1 MNIQQLFDFQQFTPE
16 FAENITKEL
25 IANSQV
31 NLEKIYAIPVTQRNF
46 SNTLAAYDDILN
58 ELSNVASVEFL
69 LFCTSP
75 DESLRQVCN
84 ENSQKIQQFSSELVL
99 DAQLYEAVKQYA
111 STEEAKNLHGY
122 QQKMLQEV
130 LRDFQQNGLALP
142 EEQQTILKDLQGQ
155 LIALSSEFQKN
166 TSEITDFLMVSETEM
181 AGLPEDYKKQH
192 KEGENNH
199 GDNHG
204 DNHENSYK
212 IDLSYPSYLP
222 FMQYSESEDAR
233 KALSFKYL
241 NRAADKNL
249 DVLQKVLVLRKQVA
263 TMLGFPSYAAQCHSN
278 LMSKTPQT
286 VWNFELDLV
295 EKVRVKAKIDYQ
307 ELLACK
313 NEYVKENNTENH
325 TIINSWETGFYRNI
339 LLKTKYNIDNQIV
352 KQYFEANNVLQG
364 IFNIA
369 SKLFG
374 IEFIEQKNITT
385 WHEEVR
391 FIEVKEQGK
400 LIGKMYL
407 DLFPRA
413 NKYNHAACFPL
424 ISGKELSGNELSE
437 SSNFD
442 KDIDNL
448 FCHSEQSWCDISQES
463 DVMMSKTN
471 NSDSSQAQKDKLSMS
486 LSNYQTPIL
495 ALVCNFPP
503 ATADKPSLLTH
514 NDVETFFHE
523 FGHALHVLLTT
534 SPVSMYA
541 GTNTKRDF
549 VEVPS
554 QWFEAWAW
562 NYEALSLFAKHHE
575 SGEVLPKE
583 LFDKMLATKNL
594 GSGLFAQSQLFYAIY
609 DLTLHDTYQPENIE
623 NGENSENTTDILK
636 KLQNNYTQF
645 PYKEGTHFQAAFGH
659 LMGYAASYYG
669 YMWAKVY
676 AEDCAAKF
684 EKHGMFDL
692 ATGKKFRESILAK
705 GGSTEEFSQIVEF
718 LGREPNSKAFL
729 KSLGI

>member
-58 ELSNVASVEFL
+58 ELSNVASVQFL

-111 STEEAKNLHGY
+111 NTEEAKNLHGY

-166 TSEITDFLMVSETEM
+166 TSEITDFLIVSETEI

-192 KEGENNH
+192 KIHEN
-199 GDNHG
+199 NHG

-313 NEYVKENNTENH
+313 NEYVKENNTKNH

-364 IFNIA
+364 IFTIA

-374 IEFIEQKNITT
+374 IEFVEQKNITT

-413 NKYNHAACFPL
+413 NKYSHAACFPL
-424 ISGKELSGNELSE
+424 ISGKELSGKN
-437 SSNFD
+437 
-442 KDIDNL
+442 
-448 FCHSEQSWCDISQES
+448 IS
-463 DVMMSKTN
+463 KN
-471 NSDSSQAQKDKLSMS
+471 N
-486 LSNYQTPIL
+486 NYQTPIL

-575 SGEVLPKE
+575 SGEILPKE

-609 DLTLHDTYQPENIE
+609 DLTLHDTYQPEN
-623 NGENSENTTDILK
+623 GENSENTTDILK

-645 PYKEGTHFQAAFGH
+645 PYTEGTHFQAAFGH

-684 EKHGMFDL
+684 EEHGMFDL

>member
-31 NLEKIYAIPVTQRNF
+31 NLETIYAIPAEKRNF

-58 ELSNVASVEFL
+58 DLSNVASVEFL

-75 DESLRQVCN
+75 NEVLRQVCN

-111 STEEAKNLHGY
+111 DTEEAKSLQGY

-142 EEQQTILKDLQGQ
+142 EEQQTILKDLQSQ

-166 TSEITDFLMVSETEM
+166 TSEITDFLIVGETEI

-192 KEGENNH
+192 KIHENNNENNH
-199 GDNHG
+199 
-204 DNHENSYK
+204 ENNYK

-263 TMLGFPSYAAQCHSN
+263 TMLGFSSYAAQCHNN

-307 ELLACK
+307 ELLTCK
-313 NEYVKENNTENH
+313 NEYHREHHKETH

-364 IFNIA
+364 IFSIA

-374 IEFIEQKNITT
+374 IEFIEQKNVTT

-400 LIGKMYL
+400 IIGKMYL

-424 ISGKELSGNELSE
+424 ISGKELSGKNIS
-437 SSNFD
+437 D
-442 KDIDNL
+442 KNG
-448 FCHSEQSWCDISQES
+448 
-463 DVMMSKTN
+463 KN
-471 NSDSSQAQKDKLSMS
+471 
-486 LSNYQTPIL
+486 SNYQTPIL

-575 SGEVLPKE
+575 NGEVLPKG

-645 PYKEGTHFQAAFGH
+645 PYTEGTHFQAAFGH

-684 EKHGMFDL
+684 EEHGMFDL

>member
-16 FAENITKEL
+16 FAENITKQL

-31 NLEKIYAIPVTQRNF
+31 NLEKIYAIPATQRNF
-46 SNTLAAYDDILN
+46 INTLAAYDDILN
-58 ELSNVASVEFL
+58 DLSNVASVEFL
-69 LFCTSP
+69 LFCTSS
-75 DESLRQVCN
+75 DENLRQVCN

-111 STEEAKNLHGY
+111 STEEAKNIEGY

-142 EEQQTILKDLQGQ
+142 KEQQAILKDLQSQ

-166 TSEITDFLMVSETEM
+166 TSEITDFLMVSETEI
-181 AGLPEDYKKQH
+181 AGLPEDYKKQY
-192 KEGENNH
+192 KEG
-199 GDNHG
+199 
-204 DNHENSYK
+204 ENSYK

-241 NRAADKNL
+241 NRAADTNL
-249 DVLQKVLVLRKQVA
+249 DVLEKVLALRKQVA

-286 VWNFELDLV
+286 VWSFELDLV

-313 NEYVKENNTENH
+313 NEYTKENH

-374 IEFIEQKNITT
+374 IEFIEQKNTTT

-424 ISGKELSGNELSE
+424 ISGKNI
-437 SSNFD
+437 N
-442 KDIDNL
+442 NL
-448 FCHSEQSWCDISQES
+448 FCHSEQSEES

-471 NSDSSQAQKDKLSMS
+471 NSDSSQAQNDKLSMS

-503 ATADKPSLLTH
+503 ATTDKPSLLTH

-609 DLTLHDTYQPENIE
+609 DLTLHDTYQPENR
-623 NGENSENTTDILK
+623 ENSENTTDILK

-645 PYKEGTHFQAAFGH
+645 PYTEGTHFQAAFGH

-684 EKHGMFDL
+684 EENGMFDL